1 MQIIRETEDFR
12 IPEPTAVAIGKFDGV
27 HMGHRK
33 LIDTLLRQK
42 ANGLKTAVFTFD
54 PSPAV
59 LFGRGGE
66 EELSTREEKRLIF
79 GRLGVDYLVEF
90 PLTRETAAMAPE
102 TFVRNVLAKQM
113 HAAYVAAGD
122 DLSFGDRGR
131 GNFDLLEQLSDECG
145 YTAEEIS
152 KVRRDGVVIS
162 STYIRTLVR
171 EGMMEDVM
179 QCCGEP
185 YAILGTIL
193 HGNEI
198 GRTIGIPTLN
208 QVPPAGKLL
217 PPFGVYYSEVE
228 ILDGEELPAGSSGSA
243 HEDLHPVQ
251 GRRYRGM
258 TNIGIKPT
266 VTAKDGLMPEE
277 HPAVTVETYLYGFS
291 GDIYGKTALC
301 SLYTFRRPERRFATV
316 EELKEVMQ
324 KDIEAGRHYHQTK

>member
-1 MQIIRETEDFR
+1 
-12 IPEPTAVAIGKFDGV
+12 VAIGKFDGV

-66 EELSTREEKRLIF
+66 EELTTRAEKRLIF
-79 GRLGVDYLVEF
+79 ERLGVDYLVEF
-90 PLTRETAAMAPE
+90 PLTRETAATAPE
-102 TFVRNVLAKQM
+102 AFVRNVLVKQM

-162 STYIRTLVR
+162 STYIRMLVR

-208 QVPPAGKLL
+208 QMPPADKLL

-228 ILDGEELPAGSSGSA
+228 ILDEEKTNR
-243 HEDLHPVQ
+243 H
-251 GRRYRGM
+251 YRGM

-266 VTAKDGLMPEE
+266 VTAKDGMRPEE

-301 SLYTFRRPERRFATV
+301 SLYTFRRPERRFATI

-324 KDIEAGRHYHQTK
+324 KDIEAGRHYHQTN